1 MTDEKKSQII
11 GIAVMV
17 IIVFGIGIMLICS
30 KNMKKKEKVGKIVG
44 IGKSQEDGI
53 NTRISYL

>member
-30 KNMKKKEKVGKIVG
+30 TNMKKKENAVNMLLNSKYFSG
-44 IGKSQEDGI
+44 IPAS
-53 NTRISYL
+53 S